1 MRARIFLPIFAVA
14 LALVFASSCAN
25 SPVIDSPSPD
35 YTVFKTEELAALA
48 ESDPESCLEAVSII
62 LAAGTA
68 DAGLSP
74 ASLGEIAASAALKL
88 SEKLL
93 SSTSAMQWKESERYY
108 SSLEAIASLNSPV
121 FEASA
126 EIAKKTIADES
137 LAKIFL
143 AIADTYRE
151 SNLYTPS
158 MAYFLKALDSI
169 SSIQTGISSTA
180 FAGVSPISRGT
191 MAEWAEWALREGDTA
206 SFAKVETFLPE
217 EVAKNLRAKY
227 VAVFANDGIAKKVSG
242 VVTVYVDKGLKIENG
257 VGYPERILGTAFQ
270 VDAQGYY
277 LTNYHVVAS
286 EVDPKYNG
294 YSKLSIRPSGNPD
307 ARIPAKVIGWDEDLD
322 IALLKSAEISP
333 HTFYFSQ
340 SSQVDKGQRVYAI
353 GSPVGLENSITAGIV
368 SATGRRFLPRGEAI
382 QIDAPVNPGNSG
394 GPLLDADGNLIG
406 VVFAGLSGFQGL
418 NFALPLPWI
427 STIFASLFDGGKI
440 EKPWIGVA
448 AAKNLDSSLDVAYVY
463 PGNGGL
469 SSGDTVLS
477 IDNQT
482 PSDIQ
487 SAQMIVSLKPLNSLC
502 AMRIRRKGAEIVVL
516 RKLLPVP
523 SMPFKN
529 ALQRDSTEKLL
540 EGSTGMILDHISGP
554 RGTGGLYKVAK
565 TWPGM
570 AADESGISEGDIIKF
585 LRYSVDARA
594 NAVFF
599 DVSVKSTTT
608 GYLERTLRMSLSL
621 EMANFL

>member
-1 MRARIFLPIFAVA
+1 MRTRMFLSFFVMA
-14 LALVFASSCAN
+14 LALFSASSCAN
-25 SPVIDSPSPD
+25 SPVMDSPSPD
-35 YTVFKTEELAALA
+35 YTVFKTEELVALA
-48 ESDPESCLEAVSII
+48 ESDPESCMEAVSII
-62 LAAGTA
+62 LASDTA
-68 DAGLSP
+68 DTGLSP
-74 ASLGEIAASAALKL
+74 ATLGEIAAGAALKL
-88 SEKLL
+88 SEKLQ
-93 SSTSAMQWKESERYY
+93 SSIESRQWKESERYY
-108 SSLEAIASLNSPV
+108 SSLEAIASLNGPV

-126 EIAKKTIADES
+126 GIAEKTIAGES
-137 LAKIFL
+137 ITKIFL

-151 SNLYTPS
+151 NNLYAPS
-158 MAYFLKALDSI
+158 MAYFLKATDSI
-169 SSIQTGISSTA
+169 PAMQTGTSSTG
-180 FAGVSPISRGT
+180 FAGESPISLET
-191 MAEWAEWALREGDTA
+191 LAEWAGWALREGDAA
-206 SFAKVETFLPE
+206 SFAKLETFLPE
-217 EVAKNLRAKY
+217 EVAKNLRAQY
-227 VAVFANDGIAKKVSG
+227 VAVFANGGIAKKVSG

-257 VGYPERILGTAFQ
+257 VGYPERIIGTAFQ

-307 ARIPAKVIGWDEDLD
+307 ARIPAKVVGWDEDLD
-322 IALLKSAEISP
+322 IALLKSTEISP
-333 HTFYFSQ
+333 YTFYLAQ
-340 SSQVDKGQRVYAI
+340 SSHVDKGQRVYAI

-394 GPLLDADGNLIG
+394 GPLLDAEGNLIG

-463 PGNGGL
+463 PGKGGL
-469 SSGDTVLS
+469 SSGDTLLS

-502 AMRIRRKGAEIVVL
+502 AMRIRRKSAEIIVL

-529 ALQRDSTEKLL
+529 ALLRDSAEKLL

-554 RGTGGLYKVAK
+554 RGTGALYKVAK

-570 AADESGISEGDIIKF
+570 AADESGIAEGDIIKF